1 MAPLVCALTQLAGEN
16 ATGTA
21 RHRTEMKDG
30 RRTRVRVGRGM
41 KSSTLRQNGSRSLYV
56 AWGVLR
62 IATGRPSVV
71 HANAGRQETGA
82 ALKAIHNAR
91 PAPSSS
97 PYGGVI

>member
-1 MAPLVCALTQLAGEN
+1 
-16 ATGTA
+16 
-21 RHRTEMKDG
+21 MKN
-30 RRTRVRVGRGM
+30 
-41 KSSTLRQNGSRSLYV
+41 STLRQNGSRSLFA

-62 IATGRPSVV
+62 IATGRPSVE

-97 PYGGVI
+97 PYGGVILSEAKDLRLSLARQEKCYLRIGHDTIGTE